1 MGRRYIITNE
11 YEEIESSVIQ
21 NNYRV
26 IDDNTGEEIP
36 LRGIV
41 LLSDGHVAGVL
52 NRICCSLRKLVVK
65 DKIAHLTTE
74 PIGGILVKGDI
85 DRFNS
90 ECENKIIYNFI
101 F

>member
-1 MGRRYIITNE
+1 MERRYIITNE

-41 LLSDGHVAGVL
+41 LLSDGNVAGVL
-52 NRICCSLRKLVVK
+52 NRLCCSLRKIVIRN
-65 DKIAHLTTE
+65 KIPHLTNE
-74 PIGGILVKGDI
+74 PVGGILVKGDI
-85 DRFNS
+85 NRFNS